1 MSAEHALL
9 PIATG
14 RRMKTG
20 FNARFS
26 GFDFTRHVFADA
38 SVGLQRDQ
46 CCLRTL
52 AILRFQ
58 WRLQ

>member
-1 MSAEHALL
+1 
-9 PIATG
+9 
-14 RRMKTG
+14 MKTG

-26 GFDFTRHVFADA
+26 GFDFARHVFAD
-38 SVGLQRDQ
+38 SSLGPQRNQ
-46 CCLRTL
+46 CRLRTL